1 MVRNK
6 ITIRDP
12 CQGLKDGQGI
22 ELNFTSAMRFD
33 GMETEESFPEHNCVC
48 GSLACRTHL
57 LVLD

>member
-1 MVRNK
+1 M
-6 ITIRDP
+6 IRDP

-48 GSLACRTHL
+48 GFLACRTHL